1 MKTSHFY
8 KVSYGI
14 LYALLG
20 CIMVVTVLFFSVGY
34 DNPANNGYNH
44 PMGTD
49 LLLYLVYGMLGLSL
63 LTALGA
69 VVFQFIHSWQQNRKR
84 TYRLFAG
91 IGLFIALLPGCLLCA
106 SSVPLTVNGVSFD
119 HPVWL
124 KVTDMLLYAIYFLL
138 GLAVLCILLA
148 IAGAFRHIHFKR

>member
-1 MKTSHFY
+1 M
-8 KVSYGI
+8 
-14 LYALLG
+14 
-20 CIMVVTVLFFSVGY
+20 
-34 DNPANNGYNH
+34 P
-44 PMGTD
+44 
-49 LLLYLVYGMLGLSL
+49 LV
-63 LTALGA
+63 
-69 VVFQFIHSWQQNRKR
+69 
-84 TYRLFAG
+84 
-91 IGLFIALLPGCLLCA
+91 C